1 MHCSCTKSLYAA
13 EPASPFPALLRWLA
27 NDVAAIIIV
36 ILIVS
41 LPQVWRHH
49 VGGNA
54 DQDELVYHEKDDQM
68 YVHLGKSR
76 DDKILIIHVG
86 NNLQL
91 HQFDVCVCVFSS
103 PSICT
108 ILYTVLLLY
117 CLLYRLLYW
126 LLLCLL
132 FCTD

>member
-1 MHCSCTKSLYAA
+1 M
-13 EPASPFPALLRWLA
+13 
-27 NDVAAIIIV
+27 
-36 ILIVS
+36 
-41 LPQVWRHH
+41 
-49 VGGNA
+49 GGNA

-91 HQFDVCVCVFSS
+91 HQFDVCVFSS

-108 ILYTVLLLY
+108 MLYTVLLLY
-117 CLLYRLLYW
+117 CLLYWLLYC
-126 LLLCLL
+126 LLLCLFFAL
-132 FCTD
+132 IDWLKNLVAICEADMN